1 MTNTCWLHVPVH
13 SSEECKAL
21 KRYFKKC
28 AAQRLHKENEAR
40 SGGETK
46 CGKSVELDRKL
57 KEVNIMEHDDPIPK
71 KKKGGGWLKIT
82 RVKVQKQTQKKLDVL
97 MVLTA
102 SRLVKLNIIRIT
114 PNDSL

>member
-71 KKKGGGWLKIT
+71 KKKGGGLAKNHKSESAKTDPEEIRRTYGIDRLKIG
-82 RVKVQKQTQKKLDVL
+82 QTKHYSDY
-97 MVLTA
+97 
-102 SRLVKLNIIRIT
+102 S
-114 PNDSL
+114 